1 VRHLLDEHTFSVLEF
16 SKIKKQV
23 KENMNTA
30 TGELIA
36 ETIKP
41 KTDLEQILIAQRET
55 TEMREI
61 ILYEGTPPFT
71 RLEDISNEIKKS
83 AVKGAI
89 LDTIKVL
96 KILKVLKTLRLI
108 KNFLLKTE
116 KKYPLIKEKTEK
128 IETFTE
134 LEEKITQCI
143 GEDGIILDRAS
154 PDLKKIRREIIKE
167 EQTIK
172 NKLETIIRSSQFS
185 TIIQEPIIT
194 IRQNRYVIPI
204 KQERRIKFPGIVH
217 DKSDSGA
224 TLFVE
229 PIEIVELNNTLR
241 QLIKDEEREILIIL
255 QKLTALIGEKA
266 PEINDSVLVLGKID
280 FIYARAVL
288 ANNMKAVE
296 PKLNQNGFV
305 NLIQARNPL
314 LKNSV
319 VPINIRLGKDFDIL
333 LITGPNTGG
342 KTVTLKTVGILTL
355 MAQCGLHIPAAEGS
369 EIAVFKKIFC
379 DIGDEQSIEQNLS
392 TFSSHMKYIVQI
404 LSWTDSN
411 SLILLDEL
419 GAGTDPTEGAALGMA
434 VLDFLRK
441 KKSKVIATTHHD
453 TLKTYAYLTEGVNN
467 ARVEF
472 DEKTLK
478 PTFQISIGLPGKSCA
493 FIIARSLG
501 LAPEVILR
509 AQSFLSQEKIK
520 ADSLI
525 EKIEQDKKLIEKE
538 KDLIKIT
545 REESFEIKDR
555 LKKELNKTEEDK
567 NEIILRAY
575 QEAEKILKETQNRA
589 EKIIE
594 KMNKKRTINTPSK
607 DYLLK
612 EMQVINQEIKDE
624 IVKIKPPVCVQP
636 ACRANGAGRRTGRE
650 EELIKNQNIRI
661 GDYVLIKNLNKKG
674 IVLSIESEKCKVQ
687 VDNMKMLVPVLNIEK
702 IDMPYET
709 TKNII
714 KKKNTITK
722 ELINRDNLY
731 LTKMKTFKN
740 NIFLRRFRV
749 EEARLIL
756 EKYLDDAYLL
766 GVSPV
771 YVIHGKGKGI
781 LREEVKKLLDR
792 TPNIKSFRSGDASEG
807 GMGVTVVYFK
817 N

>member
-1 VRHLLDEHTFSVLEF
+1 VRHILDEHTFSVLEF

-23 KENMNTA
+23 KESMNTA

-61 ILYEGTPPFT
+61 ILYEGTPPFA

-89 LDTIKVL
+89 LDTIKIL

-108 KNFLLKTE
+108 KKFLLKTE
-116 KKYPLIKEKTEK
+116 KKYPLIKERAEK

-241 QLIKDEEREILIIL
+241 QLIKDEEREILKIL
-255 QKLTALIGEKA
+255 QKLTALVGEKA
-266 PEINDSVLVLGKID
+266 PEINDSVLILGKID

-296 PKLNQNGFV
+296 PKLNQKGFV
-305 NLIQARNPL
+305 NLIQARHPL
-314 LKNSV
+314 LKNYV

-404 LSWTDSN
+404 LNWTDSN

-441 KKSKVIATTHHD
+441 EKSKVIATTHHD
-453 TLKTYAYLTEGVNN
+453 TLKNYAYLTEGVNN

-538 KDLIKIT
+538 KNLIKII

-555 LKKELNKTEEDK
+555 LKKELNKIEEDK

-594 KMNKKRTINTPSK
+594 KMNKKRTINTQSK

-612 EMQVINQEIKDE
+612 EMQAINQEIKDE
-624 IVKIKPPVCVQP
+624 IAKIKPPVCVQ
-636 ACRANGAGRRTGRE
+636 RTGRE

-674 IVLSIESEKCKVQ
+674 IVLSIKSEKCKVQ
-687 VDNMKMLVPVLNIEK
+687 VDNMKMLVSTFNIEK
-702 IDMPYET
+702 MDKPYEI

-714 KKKNTITK
+714 KKNNTITK

-740 NIFLRRFRV
+740 KIFLRRFRV
-749 EEARLIL
+749 EEARLML

-771 YVIHGKGKGI
+771 YVIHGRGKGV
-781 LREEVKKLLDR
+781 LREGVKKLLDR
-792 TPNIKSFRSGDASEG
+792 TPNIKSFRSGDTSEG
-807 GMGVTVVYFK
+807 GIGVTVVYFK

>member
-1 VRHLLDEHTFSVLEF
+1 
-16 SKIKKQV
+16 
-23 KENMNTA
+23 M
-30 TGELIA
+30 
-36 ETIKP
+36 
-41 KTDLEQILIAQRET
+41 
-55 TEMREI
+55 
-61 ILYEGTPPFT
+61 
-71 RLEDISNEIKKS
+71 
-83 AVKGAI
+83 
-89 LDTIKVL
+89 
-96 KILKVLKTLRLI
+96 
-108 KNFLLKTE
+108 
-116 KKYPLIKEKTEK
+116 
-128 IETFTE
+128 
-134 LEEKITQCI
+134 
-143 GEDGIILDRAS
+143 
-154 PDLKKIRREIIKE
+154 
-167 EQTIK
+167 
-172 NKLETIIRSSQFS
+172 
-185 TIIQEPIIT
+185 
-194 IRQNRYVIPI
+194 
-204 KQERRIKFPGIVH
+204 
-217 DKSDSGA
+217 
-224 TLFVE
+224 
-229 PIEIVELNNTLR
+229 ELNNTLR
-241 QLIKDEEREILIIL
+241 QLIKDEEREILKIL

-266 PEINDSVLVLGKID
+266 PEINDSVLILGKID

-296 PKLNQNGFV
+296 PKLNQKGFV
-305 NLIQARNPL
+305 NLIQARHPL
-314 LKNSV
+314 LKNYV
-319 VPINIRLGKDFDIL
+319 VPINIHLGKDFDIL

-355 MAQCGLHIPAAEGS
+355 MAQSGLHIPAAEGS

-419 GAGTDPTEGAALGMA
+419 GAGTDPAEGAALGMA
-434 VLDFLRK
+434 ILDFLRK
-441 KKSKVIATTHHD
+441 EKSKVIATTHHD

-509 AQSFLSQEKIK
+509 AQSFLTQEKIK

-525 EKIEQDKKLIEKE
+525 EKIEQDKKLIERE
-538 KDLIKIT
+538 KNLIKIT

-555 LKKELNKTEEDK
+555 LKKELNKTEENK
-567 NEIILRAY
+567 NEIILKAY

-594 KMNKKRTINTPSK
+594 KMNKKRTINTQSK

-612 EMQVINQEIKDE
+612 EMQEINKEIKDE
-624 IVKIKPPVCVQP
+624 IAKIKP
-636 ACRANGAGRRTGRE
+636 E
-650 EELIKNQNIRI
+650 EALVKNQNIRI

-674 IVLSIESEKCKVQ
+674 IVLSIKSEKCKVQ
-687 VDNMKMLVPVLNIEK
+687 VDNMKMLVSTFNIEK
-702 IDMPYET
+702 IDKPYEII
-709 TKNII
+709 KNII
-714 KKKNTITK
+714 KKKNTNTK

-740 NIFLRRFRV
+740 NIFLRQFRV
-749 EEARLIL
+749 EEARLRL

-771 YVIHGKGKGI
+771 YVIHGRGKGV
-781 LREEVKKLLDR
+781 LWEEVKKLLDR
-792 TPNIKSFRSGDASEG
+792 APNIKSFRSGDVSEG

>member
-1 VRHLLDEHTFSVLEF
+1 MRHILDEHTFSVLEF

-23 KENMNTA
+23 KEIMNTA

-96 KILKVLKTLRLI
+96 KILKVLKTSRLI
-108 KNFLLKTE
+108 KKFLLKTE
-116 KKYPLIKEKTEK
+116 KKYPLIKERAEK
-128 IETFTE
+128 IQTFTE
-134 LEEKITQCI
+134 LEEKITQCM

-172 NKLETIIRSSQFS
+172 NKLETIIRSSPFS

-241 QLIKDEEREILIIL
+241 QLIKDEEREILKIL
-255 QKLTALIGEKA
+255 QKLTALVGEKA
-266 PEINDSVLVLGKID
+266 PEINDSVLILGKID

-296 PKLNQNGFV
+296 PKLNQKGFV
-305 NLIQARNPL
+305 NLIQARHPL
-314 LKNSV
+314 LKNYV

-441 KKSKVIATTHHD
+441 EKSKVIATTHHD

-538 KDLIKIT
+538 KNLIKIT

-555 LKKELNKTEEDK
+555 LKKELNKIEENK

-594 KMNKKRTINTPSK
+594 KMNKKRTINTQSK

-612 EMQVINQEIKDE
+612 EMQAINKEIKDE
-624 IVKIKPPVCVQP
+624 IAKTKP
-636 ACRANGAGRRTGRE
+636 E

-674 IVLSIESEKCKVQ
+674 IVLSIKSEKCKVQ
-687 VDNMKMLVPVLNIEK
+687 VDNMKMLVSTFNIEK
-702 IDMPYET
+702 IDKPYEI

-740 NIFLRRFRV
+740 KIFLRRFRV
-749 EEARLIL
+749 EEARLML

-771 YVIHGKGKGI
+771 YVIHGRGKGV

-807 GMGVTVVYFK
+807 GIGVTVVYFK

>member
-1 VRHLLDEHTFSVLEF
+1 VRHILDEHTFSVLEF

-23 KENMNTA
+23 KESMNTA

-61 ILYEGTPPFT
+61 ILYEGTPPFA

-108 KNFLLKTE
+108 KKFLLKTE
-116 KKYPLIKEKTEK
+116 KKYPLIKERAEK
-128 IETFTE
+128 IQTFTE

-241 QLIKDEEREILIIL
+241 QLIKDEEREILKIL
-255 QKLTALIGEKA
+255 QKLTALVGEKA
-266 PEINDSVLVLGKID
+266 PEINDSVLILGKID

-296 PKLNQNGFV
+296 PKLNQKGFV
-305 NLIQARNPL
+305 NLIQARHPL

-441 KKSKVIATTHHD
+441 EKSKVIATTHHD

-538 KDLIKIT
+538 KNLIKII

-555 LKKELNKTEEDK
+555 LKKELNKIEEDK

-594 KMNKKRTINTPSK
+594 KMNKKRTINTQSK

-612 EMQVINQEIKDE
+612 EMQAINQEIKDE
-624 IVKIKPPVCVQP
+624 IAKIKPPVCVQ
-636 ACRANGAGRRTGRE
+636 RTGRE

-674 IVLSIESEKCKVQ
+674 IVLSIKSEKCKVQ
-687 VDNMKMLVPVLNIEK
+687 VDNMKMLVSTFNIEK
-702 IDMPYET
+702 MDKPYEI

-714 KKKNTITK
+714 KKNNTITK

-740 NIFLRRFRV
+740 KIFLRRFRV
-749 EEARLIL
+749 EEARLML

-771 YVIHGKGKGI
+771 YVIHGRGKGV
-781 LREEVKKLLDR
+781 LREGVKKLLDR
-792 TPNIKSFRSGDASEG
+792 TPNIKSFRSGDTSEG
-807 GMGVTVVYFK
+807 GIGVTVVYFK

>member
-1 VRHLLDEHTFSVLEF
+1 VRHILDEHTFSVLEF

-23 KENMNTA
+23 KESMNTA

-61 ILYEGTPPFT
+61 ILYEGTPPFA

-108 KNFLLKTE
+108 KKFLLKTE
-116 KKYPLIKEKTEK
+116 KKYPLIKERAEK
-128 IETFTE
+128 IQIFTE

-229 PIEIVELNNTLR
+229 PIEVVELNNTLR
-241 QLIKDEEREILIIL
+241 QLIKDEEREILKIL
-255 QKLTALIGEKA
+255 QKLTALVGEKA
-266 PEINDSVLVLGKID
+266 PEINDSVLILGKID

-296 PKLNQNGFV
+296 PKLNQKGFV
-305 NLIQARNPL
+305 NLIQARHPL

-441 KKSKVIATTHHD
+441 EKSKVIATTHHD

-538 KDLIKIT
+538 KNLIKII

-555 LKKELNKTEEDK
+555 LKKELNKIEEDK

-594 KMNKKRTINTPSK
+594 KMNKKRTINTQSK

-612 EMQVINQEIKDE
+612 EMQAINQEIKDE
-624 IVKIKPPVCVQP
+624 IAKIKPPVCVQ
-636 ACRANGAGRRTGRE
+636 RTGRE

-674 IVLSIESEKCKVQ
+674 IVLSIKSEKCKVQ
-687 VDNMKMLVPVLNIEK
+687 VDNMKMLVSTFNIEK
-702 IDMPYET
+702 MDKPYEI

-714 KKKNTITK
+714 KKNNTITK

-740 NIFLRRFRV
+740 KIFLRRFRV
-749 EEARLIL
+749 EEARLML

-771 YVIHGKGKGI
+771 YVIHGRGKGV
-781 LREEVKKLLDR
+781 LREGVKKLLDR
-792 TPNIKSFRSGDASEG
+792 TPNIKSFRSGDTSEG
-807 GMGVTVVYFK
+807 GIGVTVVYFK

>member
-1 VRHLLDEHTFSVLEF
+1 LDEHTFSVLEF

-23 KENMNTA
+23 KESMNTA

-61 ILYEGTPPFT
+61 ILYEGTPPFA

-96 KILKVLKTLRLI
+96 KILKVLKTSRLI
-108 KNFLLKTE
+108 KKFLLKTE
-116 KKYPLIKEKTEK
+116 KKYPLIKERAEK
-128 IETFTE
+128 IQTFTE

-229 PIEIVELNNTLR
+229 PIEVVELNNTLR
-241 QLIKDEEREILIIL
+241 QLIKDEEREILKIL
-255 QKLTALIGEKA
+255 QKLTALVGEKA
-266 PEINDSVLVLGKID
+266 PEINDSVLILGKID

-296 PKLNQNGFV
+296 PKLNQKGFV
-305 NLIQARNPL
+305 NLIQARHPL

-441 KKSKVIATTHHD
+441 EKSKVIATTHHD

-555 LKKELNKTEEDK
+555 LKKELNETEEKK

-594 KMNKKRTINTPSK
+594 KMNKKRTINTQSK

-612 EMQVINQEIKDE
+612 EMQAINKEIKDE
-624 IVKIKPPVCVQP
+624 IAKIKP
-636 ACRANGAGRRTGRE
+636 E
-650 EELIKNQNIRI
+650 EDLIKNQNIRI

-674 IVLSIESEKCKVQ
+674 IVLSIKSEKCKVQ
-687 VDNMKMLVPVLNIEK
+687 VDNMKMLVSTFNIEK
-702 IDMPYET
+702 IDKPYEI

-749 EEARLIL
+749 EEARLML

-771 YVIHGKGKGI
+771 YVIHGRGKGV

-807 GMGVTVVYFK
+807 GIGVTVVYFK
-817 N
+817 F

>member
-1 VRHLLDEHTFSVLEF
+1 LDEHTFSVLEF

-23 KENMNTA
+23 KEIMNTA

-61 ILYEGTPPFT
+61 ILYEGTPPFA

-96 KILKVLKTLRLI
+96 KILKVLKTSRLI
-108 KNFLLKTE
+108 KKFLLKTE
-116 KKYPLIKEKTEK
+116 KKYPLIKERAEK
-128 IETFTE
+128 IQTFTE

-229 PIEIVELNNTLR
+229 PIEVVELNNTLR
-241 QLIKDEEREILIIL
+241 QLIKDEEREILKIL
-255 QKLTALIGEKA
+255 QKLTALVGEKA
-266 PEINDSVLVLGKID
+266 PEINDSVLILGKID

-288 ANNMKAVE
+288 ANSMKAVE

-305 NLIQARNPL
+305 NLIQARHPL
-314 LKNSV
+314 LKNYV

-369 EIAVFKKIFC
+369 EVAVFKKIFC

-441 KKSKVIATTHHD
+441 EKSKVIATTHHD

-525 EKIEQDKKLIEKE
+525 EKIEQDKKLIERE
-538 KDLIKIT
+538 KNLIKIT

-555 LKKELNKTEEDK
+555 LKKELNKIEENK

-594 KMNKKRTINTPSK
+594 KMNKKRTINTQSK

-612 EMQVINQEIKDE
+612 EMQAINKEIKDE
-624 IVKIKPPVCVQP
+624 IAKIKPPICVQ
-636 ACRANGAGRRTGRE
+636 RTGRG

-674 IVLSIESEKCKVQ
+674 IVLSIKSEKCKVQ
-687 VDNMKMLVPVLNIEK
+687 VDNMKMLVSTFNIEK
-702 IDMPYET
+702 IDKPYEI

-740 NIFLRRFRV
+740 KIFLRRFRV
-749 EEARLIL
+749 EEAWLML

-771 YVIHGKGKGI
+771 YVIHGRGKGV

-807 GMGVTVVYFK
+807 GIGVTVVYFK
-817 N
+817 F

>member
-1 VRHLLDEHTFSVLEF
+1 VRHILDEHTFSVLEF

-23 KENMNTA
+23 KESMNTA

-61 ILYEGTPPFT
+61 ILYEGTPPFA

-108 KNFLLKTE
+108 KKFLLKTE
-116 KKYPLIKEKTEK
+116 KKYPLIKERAEK
-128 IETFTE
+128 IQTFTE

-154 PDLKKIRREIIKE
+154 LDLKKIRREIIKE

-241 QLIKDEEREILIIL
+241 QLIKDEEREILKIL
-255 QKLTALIGEKA
+255 QKLTALVGEKA
-266 PEINDSVLVLGKID
+266 SEINDSVLILGKID

-296 PKLNQNGFV
+296 PKLNQKGFV
-305 NLIQARNPL
+305 NLIQARHPL

-441 KKSKVIATTHHD
+441 EKSKVIATTHHD

-538 KDLIKIT
+538 KNLIKII

-555 LKKELNKTEEDK
+555 LKKELNKIEEDK

-594 KMNKKRTINTPSK
+594 KMNKKRTINTQSK

-612 EMQVINQEIKDE
+612 EMQAINQEIKDE
-624 IVKIKPPVCVQP
+624 IAKIKPPVCVQ
-636 ACRANGAGRRTGRE
+636 RTGRE

-674 IVLSIESEKCKVQ
+674 IVLSIKSEKCKVQ
-687 VDNMKMLVPVLNIEK
+687 VDNMKMLVSTFNIEK
-702 IDMPYET
+702 MDKPYEI

-714 KKKNTITK
+714 KKNNTITK

-740 NIFLRRFRV
+740 KIFLRRFRV
-749 EEARLIL
+749 EEARLML

-771 YVIHGKGKGI
+771 YVIHGRGKGV
-781 LREEVKKLLDR
+781 LREGVKKLLDR
-792 TPNIKSFRSGDASEG
+792 TPNIKSFRSGDTSEG
-807 GMGVTVVYFK
+807 GIGVTVVYFK